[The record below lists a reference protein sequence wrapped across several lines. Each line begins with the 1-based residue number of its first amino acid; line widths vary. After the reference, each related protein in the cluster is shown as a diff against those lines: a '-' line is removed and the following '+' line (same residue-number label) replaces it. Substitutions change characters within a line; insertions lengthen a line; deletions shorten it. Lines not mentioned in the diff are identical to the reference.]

1 MRIFLPRESRF
12 SVYGG
17 SERDSVYGSYIKNGC
32 DWREVNVGEMST
44 NDVASHGMS
53 ATFGATAIR
62 IVMTGLVATSV
73 LLGGILGVVWLA
85 KAFTRA
91 NLEDR
96 ELYDS
101 TQGGLVVDR
110 MATDLGQV
118 VARADF
124 DFSFRVDNPTPRAL
138 EVVDFHASC
147 ACTHIE
153 PRAFTVL
160 PGGSQVVT
168 VGLDLLVPDE
178 NFVPRRPLLVRLN
191 PIYSG
196 DSVSS
201 AGWAFTGQ
209 VNQPIRFTPPVLE
222 FGDVEFHELG
232 AVRALVA
239 VDTFEPFED
248 LLVETSD
255 PDPLLS
261 VSLRRAEPSSRHPV
275 PQPHEQFT
283 MEVVLNDAVAVGPF
297 DFEIGVR
304 AVSASRDARLIL
316 PLKIKGRVPPD
327 IRPFPGEILLG
338 VRGMGET
345 VRTGVKLRSRAGRRF
360 RLQDIRWGDYVAE
373 VEGERGVVF
382 SAEHQ
387 ISLTY
392 LSAELGKS
400 NSYIEIVVEEEAG
413 QTEEVRVP
421 ILCHVIHLDDVLRL
435 PPAARLEK

>member
-1 MRIFLPRESRF
+1 MG
-12 SVYGG
+12 V
-17 SERDSVYGSYIKNGC
+17 
-32 DWREVNVGEMST
+32 
-44 NDVASHGMS
+44 
-53 ATFGATAIR
+53 TFGATAIR

-73 LLGGILGVVWLA
+73 LLSGILGVVWLA

-96 ELYDS
+96 EFYDS
-101 TQGGLVVDR
+101 TQAGLVVDR

-124 DFSFRVDNPTPRAL
+124 DFSFRVDNPTPRSL

-168 VGLDLLVPDE
+168 VRLDLLVSDE

-191 PIYSG
+191 PVYSG
-196 DSVSS
+196 GSVSS

-209 VNQPIRFTPPVLE
+209 VYQPIRFTPPVLE
-222 FGDVEFHELG
+222 FGDVEFDELG

-239 VDTFEPFED
+239 VDTFEPFEE
-248 LLVETSD
+248 LSVETTD
-255 PDPLLS
+255 PAPLLS

-283 MEVVLNDAVAVGPF
+283 MEVVLNDAMAVGPF

-304 AVSASRDARLIL
+304 AVSASGNASLIV

-338 VRGMGET
+338 VRGMGES
-345 VRTGVKLRSRAGRRF
+345 VRTGVKLRSRGGRRF
-360 RLQDIRWGDYVAE
+360 WLQDLRWGDYVAE
-373 VEGERGVVF
+373 VEGEPGVVF

-387 ISLTY
+387 VSLTY
-392 LSAELGKS
+392 LCVELGKS
-400 NSYIEIVVEEEAG
+400 NSYIEIVVEAEAG

-421 ILCHVIHLDDVLRL
+421 ILCHIIHSDDVLRL